1 MARYPGATWKGDG
14 VSGGLHIGVP
24 PRVVLHTTETRGVPG
39 YSDGASAPH
48 FTYSPS
54 TRKWVQHTDT
64 ATAARALKNL
74 GGGVETNR
82 ANCIQVEIVAY
93 SARGIADIVGGLW
106 IANLNQTQ
114 LDDIRTFLSWTFQF
128 GVRMVWPGKQALSY
142 AAANAPGFRMSG
154 SEWLAFNGVCGH
166 QHVPENTHWDP
177 GALAWGNLHL
187 ANPNVPLPPEPDMP
201 LDQIGKAVVD
211 IAFDLLGAQPNTP
224 AARDYWYAKEPDD
237 PELENLRE
245 AIRAGAVKLKGGL
258 RTAGS

>member
-24 PRVVLHTTETRGVPG
+24 WRVVLHTTETRGVPG

-48 FTYSPS
+48 FTYSPT

-64 ATAARALKNL
+64 SVAARALKNL
-74 GGGVETNR
+74 AGGVETNR

-93 SARGIADIVGGLW
+93 SARGIADIVNGLW
-106 IANLNQTQ
+106 IANLTTVQ
-114 LDDIRTFLSWTFQF
+114 LDDIRTFLGWTSQF
-128 GVRMVWPGKQALSY
+128 GVRMSWPGTQAFSY
-142 AAANAPGFRMSG
+142 AQANTPGFRMSG
-154 SEWLAFNGVCGH
+154 PEWLAFDGVCGH

-187 ANPNVPLPPEPDMP
+187 GIPNEPEPDMP

-211 IAFDLLGAQPNTP
+211 IAYDLFGAAGDRN
-224 AARDYWYAKEPDD
+224 YWYGKESDD
-237 PELENLRE
+237 AELDAIRE
-245 AIRAGAVKLKGGL
+245 VIRAGAVKLKGGL